1 MVAHEMIT
9 PTMQQRRTASFVVS
23 ENIRAEMARRRKF
36 RKELISVLGLS
47 RTAVSER
54 FAGRQPWTVD
64 QLVVTA
70 HWLDVDLKVL
80 LHGVSTK
87 EAA

>member
-1 MVAHEMIT
+1 MIT
-9 PTMQQRRTASFVVS
+9 PTMQSRKPSRIVS
-23 ENIRAEMARRRKF
+23 ENIKAEMARRDEHRP
-36 RKELISVLGLS
+36 ELADVLDMHISSV
-47 RTAVSER
+47 AAR
-54 FAGRQPWTVD
+54 FAGKQPWTID
-64 QLVVTA
+64 QLVTIA